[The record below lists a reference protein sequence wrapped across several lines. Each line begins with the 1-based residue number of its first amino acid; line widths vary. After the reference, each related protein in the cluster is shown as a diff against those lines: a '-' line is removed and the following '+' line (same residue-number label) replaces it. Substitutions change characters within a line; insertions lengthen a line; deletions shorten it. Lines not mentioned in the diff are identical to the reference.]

1 MLPSPSPNFGLTE
14 KKRERAK
21 KSPWG
26 IANVVSNSSIKSF
39 LLLPMFVADI
49 FVFFENT
56 ETCRRNGQ
64 HNPCF
69 DINDT
74 FLAIPKENI
83 NLTLHRL
90 GTNGR
95 FSVNISWILPPGKF
109 ELLVSSSSSS
119 SLLFF
124 TRNTCIAELR
134 EARGEGHKM
143 SEMKEGRELEKVVLL
158 GRAGFNA
165 GSNIGG

>member
-1 MLPSPSPNFGLTE
+1 MNPTYKDWNAVAGIRKLRIASLSFPQFWFDRKKKGKGE
-14 KKRERAK
+14 KIV
-21 KSPWG
+21 WG

-109 ELLVSSSSSS
+109 DLLVSSSSSS

-134 EARGEGHKM
+134 E
-143 SEMKEGRELEKVVLL
+143 
-158 GRAGFNA
+158 
-165 GSNIGG
+165 GGGP